1 MFQLKEL
8 LLFLAEAYELLH
20 PRDLA
25 EHFAADD
32 HVEKVAKT
40 VELDWDFACLHKLIA
55 GDATHL
61 LDGLL
66 ILRHSLVALTGH
78 LILEEIEVIEVAD
91 EEPDLLVSA
100 EAD

>member
-1 MFQLKEL
+1 VFDFKEL
-8 LLFLAEAYELLH
+8 LLFLAEADELLH
-20 PRDLA
+20 PWDLA

-32 HVEKVAKT
+32 HVEQVAET
-40 VELDWDFACLHKLIA
+40 VELDRDFARLHKLIA

-66 ILRHSLVALTGH
+66 ILCHGLVALAGH
-78 LILEEIEVIEVAD
+78 LVLEEIEVVEVAD
-91 EEPDLLVSA
+91 EVPDLLISA